1 MAITKEHF
9 EDFDVYI
16 EESEYQFKH
25 IKIDED
31 CFYDKI
37 CEYLVDEKKIN
48 TYTSVNVDITDE
60 LTEQDYLNIY
70 HRLIQFIDY
79 EKIVNINNFVDPE
92 IIKYLDEN
100 LEHENVDLR
109 KDKWGRIGEYIFNII
124 LDSYF
129 SLDCVVRKFALNTS
143 PNMSVYGID
152 SVHCSLKDKII
163 YFGESKFVENIREGV
178 RLINKSLAEYDKQI
192 ANEYLTIS
200 NRNIERNVNFV
211 NEVLKRNTAY
221 TFQEF
226 INKTG
231 IETIGVPIFIAH
243 AGEINEEGVFKEL
256 RNVIRN
262 SFYGLKTNYIV
273 ISFPILN
280 KEKFRFSFI
289 KAVNSKLEELKNV

>member
-9 EDFDVYI
+9 DDFDVYI
-16 EESEYQFKH
+16 ENSEYQFKH

-31 CFYDKI
+31 CFYDKV
-37 CEYLVDEKKIN
+37 CEYLLDEKKIN
-48 TYTSVNVDITDE
+48 AYTSINIEITNE

-100 LEHENVDLR
+100 LEHENTDLR
-109 KDKWGRIGEYIFNII
+109 KDKWGRIGEYIFNIL

-129 SLDCVVRKFALNTS
+129 RLDCVVRKFALNTS

-163 YFGESKFVENIREGV
+163 YFGESKFVGDIKDGV
-178 RLINKSLAEYDKQI
+178 KLINKSLAEYNKQI

-200 NRNIERNVNFV
+200 NRNIERNAKFV
-211 NEVLKRNTAY
+211 NEILNHNTAY

-231 IETIGVPIFIAH
+231 IDTIGIPVFIAH
-243 AGEINEEGVFKEL
+243 AGEIDEEKIFEEL
-256 RNVIRN
+256 RKITRN
-262 SFYGLKTNYIV
+262 SFYGLKTNYIA

-280 KEKFRFSFI
+280 KEKFRRSFI
-289 KAVNSKLEELKNV
+289 NTVNSKLEELKNV

>member
-1 MAITKEHF
+1 MAITKEHY

-16 EESEYQFKH
+16 EDSEYQFKH
-25 IKIDED
+25 IKINEES
-31 CFYDKI
+31 FYDKI
-37 CEYLVDEKKIN
+37 CEYLLDEKKIN
-48 TYTSVNVDITDE
+48 TYTSVNIEITNE

-79 EKIVNINNFVDPE
+79 EKIININDFVDPE

-100 LEHENVDLR
+100 LEYKNADLR
-109 KDKWGRIGEYIFNII
+109 RDKWGRIGEYIFNMI

-129 SLDCVVRKFALNTS
+129 GLDCVVRKFALNTS

-163 YFGESKFVENIREGV
+163 YFGESKFVENIKDGIK
-178 RLINKSLAEYDKQI
+178 LINKSLSEYDKQI

-200 NRNIERNVNFV
+200 NRNIQRNNDFV
-211 NEVLKRNTAY
+211 NIYFNDKMAY

-226 INKTG
+226 IEMSG
-231 IETIGVPIFIAH
+231 IETICIPIFIAH
-243 AGEINEEGVFKEL
+243 AGDINHENIFKEL
-256 RNVIRN
+256 RNVTRT
-262 SFYGLKTNYIV
+262 SFYGLKTNYIT

-280 KEKFRFSFI
+280 KENFRLSFI
-289 KAVNSKLEELKNV
+289 KAVNSKLEELKNG

>member
-1 MAITKEHF
+1 MAIIKEHF
-9 EDFDVYI
+9 DDFDVYI
-16 EESEYQFKH
+16 ENSEFQFRH
-25 IKIDED
+25 IKINED

-37 CEYLVDEKKIN
+37 CKYLLDEKKIN
-48 TYTSVNVDITDE
+48 TYTSVNIEITNE
-60 LTEQDYLNIY
+60 LKEQDYINIY

-79 EKIVNINNFVDPE
+79 EKIVNINDFVDPE

-100 LEHENVDLR
+100 LEHENTDLR
-109 KDKWGRIGEYIFNII
+109 KDKWGRIGEYIFNMI

-129 SLDCVVRKFALNTS
+129 RLDCVVRKFALNTS

-163 YFGESKFVENIREGV
+163 YFGESKFVENIKDGV

-192 ANEYLTIS
+192 SNEYLTIS
-200 NRNIERNVNFV
+200 NRNIERNMNFV
-211 NEVLKRNTAY
+211 NEVLNHNIAY

-231 IETIGVPIFIAH
+231 IKTIGVPIFIAH
-243 AGEINEEGVFKEL
+243 AGEIEEEKVFEEL
-256 RNVIRN
+256 RNVTRN
-262 SFYGLKTNYIV
+262 SFYGLKTNYIA

-280 KEKFRFSFI
+280 KEKFRCSF
-289 KAVNSKLEELKNV
+289 VNTVNAKLEELKNV